1 MGFSRL
7 GMKKV
12 LAGDYTGQMYLQ
24 RLLEDSGV
32 FWVLILCFALTVLL
46 CASFGL
52 SRGSRSEYTLRRLS
66 VSESTLHLWQAGFAL
81 VCFLLLY
88 LFQIP
93 LGYGMAHWYAREMGG
108 IAPDMVGEQT
118 VFLIFWESKLF
129 HFLLPLHDGTR
140 WLSSLASTVAL
151 SLGASYFAFCRRQRK
166 VPIVA
171 SILLFLFGVNAN
183 RPFREPGADLLY
195 TAVFLIL
202 SVYMVHIIT
211 RGGWRIEEEA

>member
-1 MGFSRL
+1 MTDTSIRKDSCAPSLHAHWSVFYLMMKSRMIAVWGILLLLVGGELGLVAL
-7 GMKKV
+7 GMKKI
-12 LAGDYTGQMYLQ
+12 LAGDYMGQMYLQ

-129 HFLLPLHDGTR
+129 HFLLPLHDGTL
-140 WLSSLASTVAL
+140 WLSSLVSTVAL
-151 SLGASYFAFCRRQRK
+151 SLG
-166 VPIVA
+166 
-171 SILLFLFGVNAN
+171 
-183 RPFREPGADLLY
+183 RPTSPSVGGRERCP
-195 TAVFLIL
+195 
-202 SVYMVHIIT
+202 S
-211 RGGWRIEEEA
+211 